1 MNLLNFIVATK
12 KSPNVYLF
20 FPWMFKYFLF
30 IFECCQYTMRM
41 PMSDLFWLGFSE
53 NFGLANW
60 CYSLVSQPVK
70 KLPAMR
76 GQGFNP
82 WVRKIPWRRAW
93 QPTPVFLPGRI
104 SQTEEY
110 GSPQFMGS
118 QRVRHDWATNTQ
130 HNTIKAVIILQII
143 LSEPLLFHIS
153 LGVNYKLLYYILKH
167 NRLHV
172 N

>member
-130 HNTIKAVIILQII
+130 HCKSCYYFTDYFKWTITFSYFSGSQLQII
-143 LSEPLLFHIS
+143 
-153 LGVNYKLLYYILKH
+153 ILHFKT
-167 NRLHV
+167 
-172 N
+172 